1 MSILPIAIDIV
12 LVAVFIGAIL
22 DGRRKGF
29 VKMILSIIATAMGV
43 VIAWEYSGP
52 VSVWIE
58 ENLVRDAAINKITEV
73 FSTHVGGTVQEI
85 IDALPAYIKT
95 ASEFDGFDLNALL
108 PAVMS
113 QDAVQSATETLYATV
128 QDYAIIPAA
137 RIVSFFVILAICS
150 AVLGIGISVIDRFF
164 KLPVLRG
171 LNKTLGAVLGG
182 IKGVFEMYVISGIIG
197 FAALL
202 IPVAEFSE
210 AVSNATLQQ
219 GLWETIVSFL
229 K

>member
-29 VKMILSIIATAMGV
+29 VKMILSIIATAVGV
-43 VIAWEYSGP
+43 VIAWEYSNP

-58 ENLVRDAAINKITEV
+58 ENLVRDAAVNKITEV
-73 FSTHVGGTVQEI
+73 LSTHVGGTVQEI

-113 QDAVQSATETLYATV
+113 QDAVQSVTETLY
-128 QDYAIIPAA
+128 AA

-171 LNKTLGAVLGG
+171 LNKTLGSVLGG
-182 IKGVFEMYVISGIIG
+182 VKGVFEMYVISGVIG
-197 FAALL
+197 FAAML
-202 IPVAEFSE
+202 IPVEEFGE
-210 AVSNATLQQ
+210 AVSNATFQQ